1 MRPLLAL
8 GLALFLAAPFVPLLI
23 WSVARGWFFPEML
36 PQVWHLDAWSRI
48 LSPGSG
54 VPQAVW
60 TTTWVAAL
68 TTGLSLLVGLPA
80 AMALGRGFRGA
91 RAVELLLLAPV
102 IVPGIAVVF
111 GLHGLFLRLGL
122 ANTATGVVLA
132 HLIPTLPYMVLVL
145 AGVVRNLDPDLARQA
160 RSLGASAPRA
170 FVSVT
175 LPALAP
181 GVMVG
186 ALFAFL
192 VSWSQYLVTLVIG
205 GGKVVTLPLLLF
217 ATASAGRNDLTAAMA
232 LVYVAPGLVIVALVA
247 RQVTGRS
254 AALAGPRP

>member
-1 MRPLLAL
+1 MRGLFAL
-8 GLALFLAAPFVPLLI
+8 SLALFLAAPFVPLVL
-23 WSVARGWFFPEML
+23 WSVARGWFFPDLL
-36 PQVWHLDAWSRI
+36 PGTWTLEAWTRV
-48 LSPGSG
+48 LSPASG

-60 TTTWVAAL
+60 TTTWVAGA
-68 TTGLSLLVGLPA
+68 TTLLSALVGLPA
-80 AMALGRGFRGA
+80 ALALGRGFRGA

-102 IVPGIAVVF
+102 VVPGIAVVF

-122 ANTATGVVLA
+122 ANSASGVVLA

-145 AGVVRNLDPDLARQA
+145 AGVVRNLDPDLAAQA
-160 RSLGASAPRA
+160 RSLGATPARA
-170 FVSVT
+170 LLRVT

-181 GVMVG
+181 GLMAG

-192 VSWSQYLVTLVIG
+192 VSWSQYILTLVIG

-217 ATASAGRNDLTAAMA
+217 ATANAGRNDLTAAMA
-232 LVYVAPGLVIVALVA
+232 LIYVAPGLVIVALVA

-254 AALAGPRP
+254 AALAGPRA